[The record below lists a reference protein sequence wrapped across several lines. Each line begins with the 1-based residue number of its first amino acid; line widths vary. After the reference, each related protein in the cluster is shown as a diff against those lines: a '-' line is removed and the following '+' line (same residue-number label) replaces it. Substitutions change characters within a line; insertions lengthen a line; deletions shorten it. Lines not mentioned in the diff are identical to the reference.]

1 MNELGLNDFV
11 TITGRI
17 SSEKVK
23 EELLSSSVFVLTSLC
38 ESFSLVL
45 CEAMECGLPSLSFDI
60 EVGPKEI
67 IKSGYNG
74 ILIQDRN
81 KEKMAEEITSLLSN
95 EERWKELSSNSLEE
109 VKKYHSYNVAKE
121 WARILEK

>member
-1 MNELGLNDFV
+1 
-11 TITGRI
+11 
-17 SSEKVK
+17 
-23 EELLSSSVFVLTSLC
+23 
-38 ESFSLVL
+38 
-45 CEAMECGLPSLSFDI
+45 MECGLPSLSFDS

-121 WARILEK
+121 WVRILEK